1 MLDHILLPLD
11 GSALAE
17 RVLPHA
23 VALTKAFGSELTLL
37 RVVYNED
44 DGNSQGFINPMEW
57 QMRKTEAESYIKSVQ
72 ERLEEVEIGSEVV
85 IIEGN
90 PAHQIVEYTKQ
101 NDVNLV
107 IMSSHGSSGVSEWN
121 INSTVQKVLLRALVP
136 VMIIRAYQDPH
147 EGLTGLT
154 YNRLLVPLDGSKRAE
169 SILPFAESISAVQK
183 SKIFLTHI
191 VEEPCLP
198 CHTPLSD
205 DEKSV
210 IERLN
215 EINLN
220 ESKKYL
226 DQIKDQLNIEDIE
239 TIINSSQKTTLALHE
254 IIDREQIDLVLLC
267 AHGYSGDNR
276 WPYGKVALN
285 FIAFGTTPLIILQD
299 LSRDEIGKSLA
310 ELYAEQSK
318 GH

>member
-1 MLDHILLPLD
+1 MLEHILLPLD

-23 VALTKAFGSELTLL
+23 VALTKAFGSKLTLL
-37 RVVYNED
+37 RVVYQDEEQNTH
-44 DGNSQGFINPMEW
+44 GMVNPMDW
-57 QMRKTEAESYIKSVQ
+57 QMRKTEAESYLKSVQ
-72 ERLEEVEIGSEVV
+72 KRLDEIEIDTEAE
-85 IIEGN
+85 IIEGK
-90 PAHQIVEYTKQ
+90 PAHQIIDYAKQ
-101 NDVNLV
+101 NAVSLI

-154 YNRLLVPLDGSKRAE
+154 YNKLLLPLDGSKRAE
-169 SILPFAESISAVQK
+169 CILPLAESISNVQS
-183 SKIFLTHI
+183 SKIVLTHI
-191 VEEPCLP
+191 IEEPCLP
-198 CHTPLSD
+198 CQTPLSE

-215 EINLN
+215 EINLK
-220 ESKKYL
+220 ESQKYL
-226 DQIKDQLNIEDIE
+226 DQIKEHLNIENVE
-239 TIINSSQKTTLALHE
+239 TIINSSQKPTLALHD
-254 IIDREQIDLVLLC
+254 IIDREQIDLVLLS